1 MVATIAVTVTAVI
14 NKRLP
19 PRPQAELLRPLA
31 TYPGP
36 LFGAG
41 EDSVRHLRPHS
52 RAPQPGQ
59 THSSKAR
66 GQQGVR
72 QGASG
77 LGVGL
82 C

>member
-19 PRPQAELLRPLA
+19 PRPQGELLRPLA

-36 LFGAG
+36 LLGAG
-41 EDSVRHLRPHS
+41 EDSAGHLRPRS

-59 THSSKAR
+59 THSSKAQ
-66 GQQGVR
+66 GQQGVW
-72 QGASG
+72 QGAPG
-77 LGVGL
+77 LGVRL